1 MDDAAFLGRGWG
13 FPPVFGPS
21 GSGVEMVEGTRDIEE
36 SLTIL
41 LDTRRGERVMQEEFG
56 CDLSDFMFA
65 EVSQGLIGRVRS
77 VVADA
82 ILHHEPRIVLN
93 DIEVSDSRAVEGIL
107 LIRLDYTVRTTN
119 SRYNMVYPFYI
130 QEATA
135 EGE

>member
-21 GSGVEMVEGTRDIEE
+21 GGDVGMVEGTRDIEE

-93 DIEVSDSRAVEGIL
+93 EIEVSDSRAVEGIL